1 MKILENLKSANLS
14 FRGLKELPRETLEG
28 VIKKIRLKAI
38 QNVKANLIK
47 YRKNIDDFSDQDVE
61 ELIATEEKVIKDKI
75 TKGGLSAVLSVLGLN
90 LFI

>member
-1 MKILENLKSANLS
+1 MN
-14 FRGLKELPRETLEG
+14 
-28 VIKKIRLKAI
+28 KKIRLKAI